1 MTASSAYTGY
11 SDDVAVPK
19 SLSNKNIRLLVEDAT
34 DGTERREAA
43 GAKAETVE
51 ATQSAMVMLERE
63 YFIFEW

>member
-1 MTASSAYTGY
+1 
-11 SDDVAVPK
+11 VAVPK
-19 SLSNKNIRLLVEDAT
+19 SLPNKNIRLLVEDAT

-51 ATQSAMVMLERE
+51 ATQSAMVMLDRE